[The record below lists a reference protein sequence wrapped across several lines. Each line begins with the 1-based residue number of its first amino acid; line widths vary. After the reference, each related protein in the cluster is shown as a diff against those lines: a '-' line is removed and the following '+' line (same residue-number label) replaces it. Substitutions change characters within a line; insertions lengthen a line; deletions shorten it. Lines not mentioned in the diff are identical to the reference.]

1 MMAFGKQDLIKGGE
15 VIVDE
20 CRLVSQNGAGLDL
33 TNHFSNINIYEDIYS
48 NTLTGTIELVDG
60 LNIAQHLPLMGQE
73 VLHLTFF
80 TPGLKKNKVK
90 FMVNEV
96 GTRVSD
102 KAQKMQ
108 TYTLHLI
115 SEEHMANTNKRVSK
129 AYEGEIDTIVEE
141 VLREYLTEEK
151 SFFTEPTAFTH
162 KFVIPNW
169 TPLRTINWL
178 ASHAVSKDNMEVSNY
193 MFFETIDGFYLA
205 PLSKLMQ
212 QSVKQEYRFDPSGTL
227 QTESGKR
234 DIFRELK
241 NIERYTVKPSAIR
254 DAQMAGGM
262 FSGRLITH
270 DLVTKKVEEKDFSY
284 SDHFQNT
291 PSVEK
296 NAPVS
301 TTMSLANSQESSF
314 VRFAPKHNY
323 KYDDIENN
331 DRSESFVLERNSLIR
346 QIKQG
351 QGMSIIVPGDSRR
364 RVGDI
369 VDVKIP
375 SAEPKQTME
384 QWYDVSA
391 SGKYMITQIRHAIS
405 NKDYK
410 LFLDLSRDSAM
421 QAFPDVK
428 TSMI

>member
-1 MMAFGKQDLIKGGE
+1 
-15 VIVDE
+15 
-20 CRLVSQNGAGLDL
+20 
-33 TNHFSNINIYEDIYS
+33 
-48 NTLTGTIELVDG
+48 
-60 LNIAQHLPLMGQE
+60 QE
-73 VLHLTFF
+73 VLNLTFF
-80 TPGLKKNKVK
+80 TPGLKKNKIK

-108 TYTLHLI
+108 SYTLQLI
-115 SEEHMANTNKRVSK
+115 SEEFMANTNKRVSK
-129 AYEGEIDTIVEE
+129 AYEGEIDTIVED

-151 SFFTEPTAFTH
+151 SFFKEPTAFTH

-169 TPLRTINWL
+169 TPFRTINWL
-178 ASHAVSKDNMEVSNY
+178 TSRAVSKDNMEVSNY
-193 MFFETIDGFYLA
+193 MFYETIDGFYLTS
-205 PLSKLMQ
+205 LSKLMEQ
-212 QSVKQEYRFDPSGTL
+212 PVKQEYRFDPSGTL
-227 QTESGKR
+227 QTESGQR

-254 DAQMAGGM
+254 DEQMAGGM

-270 DLVTKKVEEKDFSY
+270 DLVSKKVEEKDFSY

-314 VRFAPKHNY
+314 IRFAPKHNY

-331 DRSESFVLERNSLIR
+331 DRCEAWVLERNSLMR

-351 QGMSIIVPGDSRR
+351 QGMSIIVPGDS
-364 RVGDI
+364 
-369 VDVKIP
+369 
-375 SAEPKQTME
+375 
-384 QWYDVSA
+384 
-391 SGKYMITQIRHAIS
+391 
-405 NKDYK
+405 
-410 LFLDLSRDSAM
+410 
-421 QAFPDVK
+421 
-428 TSMI
+428 